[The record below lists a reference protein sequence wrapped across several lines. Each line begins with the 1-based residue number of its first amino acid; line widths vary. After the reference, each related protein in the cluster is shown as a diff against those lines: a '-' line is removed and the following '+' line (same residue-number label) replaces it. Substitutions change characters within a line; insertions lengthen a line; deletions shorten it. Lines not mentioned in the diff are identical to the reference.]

1 MQLTFSISVQVMFE
15 KNNVEKNNVENMS
28 IVVQIAR

>member
-15 KNNVEKNNVENMS
+15 KNNVENMS